1 MLPLKILHII
11 WSTEMG
17 GISKVVLHLC
27 EEQQKD
33 RDLQVSVFCAKGK
46 SALFEAFEKKGISI
60 FPGQFKGALQI
71 SNAAYKEVKMLMAK
85 FDVLHFHSYNPV
97 LGFAAKQIGKK
108 LVYTEHG
115 NFGIGRKKKL
125 NDIIVGWMQ
134 KQFLNKRIDAI
145 TFNSEFTKSES
156 IHRFGLSR
164 TKKEVIYNG
173 VPLNLNSTTSA
184 HQFRKSEKEY
194 LIVAIGR
201 LAQVKRFDRLISAIS
216 TIPNSNFRLIIM
228 GTGPEEM
235 PLKNLVR
242 DLKITDKVNFVGQGN
257 SLQLIQESNLCVIPS
272 QGEAFGLVA
281 IEAYQQGKQV
291 LVFED
296 GGGVTEIVKP
306 LEPFSVLKNERELC
320 ELISTMIP
328 DPTLETETKL
338 NARKTYAAQF
348 SMQMMSSKIKNI
360 YLSI

>member
-1 MLPLKILHII
+1 MLPFKILHII

-33 RDLQVSVFCAKGK
+33 NDLQVSVFCAKGK
-46 SALFEAFEKKGISI
+46 SELFEAFEKKGISI
-60 FPGQFKGALQI
+60 FPGQFKGAFQL
-71 SNAAYKEVKMLMAK
+71 SYSSYKECKLLMTK
-85 FDVLHFHSYNPV
+85 FDLIHFHSYNP
-97 LGFAAKQIGKK
+97 LLAYAAKESGKK
-108 LVYTEHG
+108 IIYTEHG
-115 NFGIGRKKKL
+115 NFGFGRKYKL
-125 NDIIVGWMQ
+125 KDSIVRWMQ
-134 KQFLNKRIDAI
+134 KQFLNKSVDAI
-145 TFNSEFTKSES
+145 SFNSEFTKSES

-164 TKKEVIYNG
+164 PIKEVIYNG
-173 VPLNLNSTTSA
+173 VPVNLNSTISTN
-184 HQFRKSEKEY
+184 QFRKSENEF
-194 LIVAIGR
+194 LIAAIGR
-201 LAQVKRFDRLISAIS
+201 LAQVKRFERLLSAIS
-216 TIPNSNFRLIIM
+216 TIQNSNFRLIIM

-235 PLKNLVR
+235 YLKKQIH

-272 QGEAFGLVA
+272 RGEAFGLVA

-306 LEPFSVLKNERELC
+306 LEPYSVIKTENELTD
-320 ELISTMIP
+320 LISTLIK
-328 DPTLETETKL
+328 DPTTQDEARIS
-338 NARKTYAAQF
+338 ARKNYAAQF
-348 SMQMMSSKIKNI
+348 SMEVMSTKIKNL

>member
-17 GISKVVLHLC
+17 GISKVVIHLC

-33 RDLQVSVFCAKGK
+33 NNLQISVFCAKGK
-46 SALFEAFEKKGISI
+46 STLFEAFEKKGISI
-60 FPGQFKGALQI
+60 YPGQFKGALQI
-71 SNAAYKEVKMLMAK
+71 SYSAYQEVKMLMTK
-85 FDVLHFHSYNPV
+85 FDLIHFHSYNP
-97 LGFAAKQIGKK
+97 LLAYAAKQSGKK
-108 LVYTEHG
+108 IIYSEHG
-115 NFGIGRKKKL
+115 NFGMGRKKKL
-125 NDIIVGWMQ
+125 NDLIVSWLQ
-134 KQFLNKRIDAI
+134 NQFLNKQINAI

-164 TKKEVIYNG
+164 PMKEVIYNG
-173 VPLNLNSTTSA
+173 VPLNLNSTYSIN
-184 HQFRKSEKEY
+184 QFRKSENEF

-201 LAQVKRFDRLISAIS
+201 LAQVKRFDRLLIAIS
-216 TIPNSNFRLIIM
+216 KIESSNIRLIIM

-235 PLKNLVR
+235 SLKKQVH
-242 DLKITDKVNFVGQGN
+242 DLKITDMVIFVGQGH
-257 SLQLIQESNLCVIPS
+257 SIQLIKESNICVIPS

-296 GGGVTEIVKP
+296 GGGVTEIVNQC
-306 LEPFSVLKNERELC
+306 EPHSVLKTESELADLVST
-320 ELISTMIP
+320 LIKNPIVQ
-328 DPTLETETKL
+328 DDAKIR
-338 NARKTYAAQF
+338 ARKNYAAQF
-348 SMQMMSSKIKNI
+348 SMQIMSSKIKNL

>member
-33 RDLQVSVFCAKGK
+33 RDLQVSVYCAKGK

-60 FPGQFKGALQI
+60 FAGQFRGALQI
-71 SNAAYKEVKMLMAK
+71 SNSAYQEIKLLMTK
-85 FDVLHFHSYNPV
+85 FDLIHFHSYNPL
-97 LGFAAKQIGKK
+97 LGYAAKQSGKK
-108 LVYTEHG
+108 IIYTEHG

-125 NDIIVGWMQ
+125 KDVIVIKMQ

-164 TKKEVIYNG
+164 PKKEVIYNG
-173 VPLNLNSTTSA
+173 VPLNLNTTTST
-184 HQFRKSEKEY
+184 HQYRKSETEY

-201 LAQVKRFDRLISAIS
+201 LAHVKRFDRLINAIA
-216 TIPNSNFRLIIM
+216 TIQNSNFRLIIM

-235 PLKNLVR
+235 HLKNLVR

-296 GGGVTEIVKP
+296 GGGVTEIVKQ
-306 LEPFSVLKNERELC
+306 LEPLSVLKNERELGD
-320 ELISTMIP
+320 LISTMIL
-328 DPTLETETKL
+328 DPTLEAEIKIS
-338 NARKTYAAQF
+338 ARKTYAAQF
-348 SMQMMSSKIKNI
+348 SMQKMSSKIKNI

>member
-33 RDLQVSVFCAKGK
+33 NNLQVSVFCAKGK

-60 FPGQFKGALQI
+60 IPGQFKGAFQI
-71 SNAAYKEVKMLMAK
+71 SYSSYKECKLLMKK
-85 FDVLHFHSYNPV
+85 FDLIHFHSYNPL
-97 LGFAAKQIGKK
+97 LGYAAKESGKK
-108 LVYTEHG
+108 IIYTEHG
-115 NFGIGRKKKL
+115 NFGFGRKTKL
-125 NDIIVGWMQ
+125 KDAIVRWMQ
-134 KQFLNKRIDAI
+134 KQFLNRSVDAI
-145 TFNSEFTKSES
+145 SFNSEFTKSES

-164 TKKEVIYNG
+164 PIKEVIYNG
-173 VPLNLNSTTSA
+173 VPLNLNSTISTN
-184 HQFRKSEKEY
+184 QFRKSENEF
-194 LIVAIGR
+194 LIAAIGR
-201 LAQVKRFDRLISAIS
+201 LAQVKRFDRLLFSISKINS
-216 TIPNSNFRLIIM
+216 SNFRLIIM

-235 PLKNLVR
+235 SLKKQVDN
-242 DLKITDKVNFVGQGN
+242 LKIKDKVSFAGQGN
-257 SLQLIQESNLCVIPS
+257 SLQLLQESNLCVIPS

-296 GGGVTEIVKP
+296 GGGVTELVKT
-306 LEPFSVLKNERELC
+306 LEPHSVLQSENELADLFST
-320 ELISTMIP
+320 LIKKP
-328 DPTLETETKL
+328 NEQDDAETS
-338 NARKTYAAQF
+338 ARKNYAAQF
-348 SMQMMSSKIKNI
+348 SMEMMSSKIKNL